1 MMARIQA
8 AEINKRK
15 SVDSET
21 EGFRPY
27 NAHNV
32 RKLGLSARMLIEVLE
47 ESEKKNVDTR
57 ELREIFGKL
66 EALVYK
72 VGGRIKR

>member
-1 MMARIQA
+1 MARIQA
-8 AEINKRK
+8 KEINARK
-15 SVDSET
+15 SDNSET

-57 ELREIFGKL
+57 ELREIFTKL

>member
-1 MMARIQA
+1 MRAPIKPNENY
-8 AEINKRK
+8 AEG
-15 SVDSET
+15 E
-21 EGFRPY
+21 FRPY

-47 ESEKKNVDTR
+47 ESERKNVDTR
-57 ELREIFGKL
+57 ELREIFTKL

>member
-1 MMARIQA
+1 MARIQVS
-8 AEINKRK
+8 EINKRK
-15 SVDSET
+15 SVDSES

-32 RKLGLSARMLIEVLE
+32 RKLGLSARMLVEVLE
-47 ESEKKNVDTR
+47 ESERKNVDVA
-57 ELREIFGKL
+57 ELREIFTRL

>member
-1 MMARIQA
+1 MARIQA

>member
-1 MMARIQA
+1 MARIQA
-8 AEINKRK
+8 KEINARK
-15 SVDSET
+15 SADSET

-32 RKLGLSARMLIEVLE
+32 RKIGLSARMLIEVLE

-57 ELREIFGKL
+57 ELREIFTKL

>member
-1 MMARIQA
+1 MARIQA

-15 SVDSET
+15 SVDSEA

>member
-1 MMARIQA
+1 MARIQA
-8 AEINKRK
+8 KEINARK
-15 SVDSET
+15 STESEA

-27 NAHNV
+27 SAHNV
-32 RKLGLSARMLIEVLE
+32 RKMGLSARMLIEVLE

-57 ELREIFGKL
+57 ELQEIFTKL
-66 EALVYK
+66 EALVYR

>member
-1 MMARIQA
+1 M
-8 AEINKRK
+8 
-15 SVDSET
+15 
-21 EGFRPY
+21 
-27 NAHNV
+27 

-57 ELREIFGKL
+57 ELREIFTKL

>member
-1 MMARIQA
+1 MPNN
-8 AEINKRK
+8 E
-15 SVDSET
+15 VVEH
-21 EGFRPY
+21 RPY
-27 NAHNV
+27 NAHNI

-47 ESEKKNVDTR
+47 ESERKNVDTA
-57 ELREIFGKL
+57 ELREIYSKL